1 MRKIL
6 LFLSLIFCSMCFVAQ
21 AACEVNTTF
30 TDVKY
35 EQTAD
40 NVIALSWKYSDVQR
54 NDVFR
59 VYRYQKI
66 AGVWSEEIL
75 LRTILATDPCEYKD
89 YPEGQVP
96 TVPEKQDPTAE
107 TLYTSS
113 IYGLD
118 LTGNK
123 TYVFA
128 IEFKR
133 ELPSGEDLIYRVYIQ
148 QEGESFKP
156 ATSFECATEYT
167 YTYGLNWQE
176 PDALTNKKSQSVTLN
191 WQPYAATGDYLYTV
205 FGVKHDKVFETTKE
219 TSATVNHLESGI
231 DPETGEEISHEFQVR
246 AYDENGKY
254 IATTPVISYTPE
266 PVVCLT
272 FPEVSA
278 SRNTVTL
285 TILGYGDGFDTQ
297 AKSYILTN
305 GDEKVECQSITNNE
319 FTFEFIS
326 IDYNQPFRLETMRK
340 VDGMGEVKAV
350 GIFELNSNGTLKT
363 QYCDI
368 IFDLHVTHVT
378 QHTVQ
383 LEWADP
389 GFDPTNAILQYQVR
403 EDASTLQTI
412 ELANPKANVYDLGG
426 LEHSTEYEF
435 TLKLSDE
442 YNNQA
447 KATATATTKVG
458 SICGMENTT
467 SGSIGLGCTAQN
479 GGVFLMPYD
488 LEFYTAYRDA
498 AKKDPYVVIRF
509 KPLGTQQLNEVKL
522 YATTEKNVI
531 SDVVGITTQAMS
543 KGEDGWYSAELDKL
557 GWISFLKTDIKEGQN
572 IRFSVSVKHNDGCNG
587 TIYSNTYFT
596 KFVSY
601 KVGTGCQDD
610 EVFSIIKFEKIY
622 ERQSQF
628 TLQTN
633 GRMAAVGV
641 FTEDGYLG
649 GEKFDLNKRVFYNN
663 FDDAPS
669 KFTLDISDYEV
680 GVYYMHIHDVYGEA
694 GELKY
699 LWAIY

>member
-6 LFLSLIFCSMCFVAQ
+6 LFLSLIFCSMCMFAQ
-21 AACEVNTTF
+21 ATCEVNTTF

-40 NVIALSWKYSDVQR
+40 NVIELSWKYSDIQS

-59 VYRYQKI
+59 VYRYEMVD
-66 AGVWSEEIL
+66 GVWSDEIL
-75 LRTILATDPCEYKD
+75 LRTIKATDPCDYKE

-96 TVPEKQDPTAE
+96 NNPEKNDPTAE
-107 TLYTSS
+107 TLYTST

-118 LTGNK
+118 LTSNI
-123 TYVFA
+123 TYAFA
-128 IEFKR
+128 IGFER
-133 ELPSGEDLIYRVYIQ
+133 TLDSGDELRSRVFIQ
-148 QEGESFKP
+148 QEDQTFKP
-156 ATSFECATEYT
+156 VTSFNCASPFT
-167 YTYGLNWQE
+167 YTYGLSWQN
-176 PDALTNKKSQSVTLN
+176 PALTDEKSQSVTLN
-191 WQPYAATGDYLYTV
+191 WQPYAAEGRYIYTV
-205 FGVKHDKVFETTKE
+205 FGVAHDKVFATTSE
-219 TSATVNHLESGI
+219 TSAIVNHLES
-231 DPETGEEISHEFQVR
+231 EVLHEFQVR

-254 IATTPVISYTPE
+254 IATTPVVSYEPE
-266 PVVCLT
+266 PVLCLT

-278 SRNTVTL
+278 TNNTVTL
-285 TILGYGDGFDTQ
+285 TILGYGTGFDNQ
-297 AKSYILTN
+297 PSSFMLTN
-305 GDEKVECQSITNNE
+305 GDEEVKCQSITNDE
-319 FTFEFIS
+319 FTFKFAT
-326 IDYNQPFRLETMRK
+326 IDYTQPFRLETMRK
-340 VDGMGEVKAV
+340 VDGKGEVKAV
-350 GIFELNSNGTLKT
+350 GIFELNSDGTLKT

-368 IFDLHVTHVT
+368 IFDLHATHVT
-378 QHTVQ
+378 QHTVK
-383 LEWADP
+383 LEWMDP
-389 GFDPTNAILQYQVR
+389 GFSATKAELQYR
-403 EDASTLQTI
+403 SIRGGIETI
-412 ELANPKANVYDLGG
+412 EIANPKAYVYELGG
-426 LEHSTEYEF
+426 LEHSTQY
-435 TLKLSDE
+435 TLLLKLSDQ
-442 YNNQA
+442 YDNQA
-447 KATATATTKVG
+447 KAEVTVTTKVG

-467 SGSIGLGCTAQN
+467 SGSTGLGCTARN

-488 LEFYTAYRDA
+488 LEFYTAYHDQ
-498 AKKDPYVVIRF
+498 AKKDPYVVVRF

-522 YATTEKNVI
+522 YATTEKGFI
-531 SDVVGITTQAMS
+531 SDITGITTQSMS
-543 KGEDGWYSAELDKL
+543 KGEDGWYYTELDKL
-557 GWISFLKTDIKEGQN
+557 GWISFLKTDIKDGQN
-572 IRFSVSVKHNDGCNG
+572 IRFSISVKHNDGCSG

-610 EVFSIIKFEKIY
+610 EVFSIIRFEKVY
-622 ERQSQF
+622 DRQSEF
-628 TLQTN
+628 TMQTN

>member
-40 NVIALSWKYSDVQR
+40 NVIALSWKYSDIER

-59 VYRYQKI
+59 VYRYEMVD
-66 AGVWSEEIL
+66 GVWSNAIL
-75 LRTILATDPCEYKD
+75 LRTIKATDPCEYKD
-89 YPEGQVP
+89 ESQWAN
-96 TVPEKQDPTAE
+96 PEKPEKKDPTAG

-118 LTGNK
+118 LTGNITYAFAVEFQRTK
-123 TYVFA
+123 T
-128 IEFKR
+128 
-133 ELPSGEDLIYRVYIQ
+133 SGEDLIYRVYIQ
-148 QEGESFKP
+148 QDGESFKP
-156 ATSFECATEYT
+156 VTSFNCASQFT
-167 YTYGLNWQE
+167 YTYGLSWQN
-176 PDALTNKKSQSVTLN
+176 PALTNQKSQSVTLN
-191 WQPYAATGDYLYTV
+191 WKPYAATGDYLYTV
-205 FGVKHDKVFETTKE
+205 FGVAHDKVFETTSG

-231 DPETGEEISHEFQVR
+231 DPETGEKIFHEFQVR
-246 AYDENGKY
+246 VYDENGKY
-254 IATTPVISYTPE
+254 LATTPIISYTPE

-278 SRNTVTL
+278 SSNTVTL

-297 AKSYILTN
+297 AKSFTLAN
-305 GDEKVECQSITNNE
+305 GDETVECQSITNNK
-319 FTFEFIS
+319 FTFKFNS
-326 IDYNQPFRLETMRK
+326 IDYNQPFRLETTRK
-340 VDGMGEVKAV
+340 VDGMGAVKAV
-350 GIFELNSNGTLKT
+350 GIFELNSDGTLKT

-378 QHTVQ
+378 QHTVK

-389 GFDPTNAILQYQVR
+389 GFEPINAMLQYQVKG
-403 EDASTLQTI
+403 DASTVQPI
-412 ELANPKANVYDLGG
+412 KLANPKANVYDLGG

-458 SICGMENTT
+458 SICGVEGST
-467 SGSIGLGCTAQN
+467 SGSTGLGCTAKN

-522 YATTEKNVI
+522 YATTEKGFI
-531 SDVVGITTQAMS
+531 SDITGITTQTLS
-543 KGEDGWYSAELDKL
+543 KGADGWYSAELEKM
-557 GWISFLKTDIKEGQN
+557 GWISFLKTDIKDGDN
-572 IRFSVSVKHNDGCNG
+572 IRFSISVKHNDGCSG

-622 ERQSQF
+622 EKQSEF

>member
-21 AACEVNTTF
+21 AACEVDVNF
-30 TDVKY
+30 TNVKY

-40 NVIALSWKYSDVQR
+40 NVIALSWKYSDVKR

-59 VYRYQKI
+59 VYRYEKI
-66 AGVWSEEIL
+66 AGVWSDKIL
-75 LRTILATDPCEYKD
+75 LRTIKATDPCEYKD
-89 YPEGQVP
+89 ESQWAN
-96 TVPEKQDPTAE
+96 PEKPEKKDPTAE

-118 LTGNK
+118 LTSNI

-128 IEFKR
+128 LEFER
-133 ELPSGEDLIYRVYIQ
+133 ELSDGTEKISLVFIDGDRAV
-148 QEGESFKP
+148 
-156 ATSFECATEYT
+156 TSRECAAEYT
-167 YTYGLNWQE
+167 YTYGLSWQD
-176 PDALTNKKSQSVTLN
+176 PALTNQKSQSVTLN
-191 WQPYAATGDYLYTV
+191 WQPYEARGEYLYTV
-205 FGVKHDKVFETTKE
+205 FGVKHDKVFETTKN
-219 TSATVNHLESGI
+219 TSSTVNHLESGI
-231 DPETGEEISHEFQVR
+231 DPETGLVITHEFQVR

-254 IATTPVISYTPE
+254 LATTPIISYTPE
-266 PVVCLT
+266 QVLCLT

-278 SRNTVTL
+278 SSNTVTL
-285 TILGYGDGFDTQ
+285 TILGYGNEGFSSERDAYTL
-297 AKSYILTN
+297 IN
-305 GDEKVECQSITNNE
+305 DDESVKCNSITNGQFK
-319 FTFEFIS
+319 FTLSS
-326 IDYNQPFRLETMRK
+326 INKNKEFRLETK
-340 VDGMGEVKAV
+340 KGDIKAV
-350 GIFELNSNGTLKT
+350 GIFELNSDGTLKT

-378 QHTVQ
+378 QHTVK

-389 GFDPTNAILQYQVR
+389 GFEPTNAMLQYQVKG
-403 EDASTLQTI
+403 DASTIQTI
-412 ELANPKANVYDLGG
+412 KLANPKANVYDLGG

-435 TLKLSDE
+435 TLKLSDD
-442 YNNQA
+442 YNNQS

-458 SICGMENTT
+458 SICGVEGST
-467 SGSIGLGCTAQN
+467 SGSTGLGCTAKN

-522 YATTEKNVI
+522 YATTEKGFI
-531 SDVVGITTQAMS
+531 SDITGITTQTLS
-543 KGEDGWYSAELDKL
+543 KGADGWYSAELDKL
-557 GWISFLKTDIKEGQN
+557 GWISFLKTDITEGQN
-572 IRFSVSVKHNDGCNG
+572 IRFSISVKHNDGCSG

-610 EVFSIIKFEKIY
+610 EIFSIIRFEKTY
-622 ERQSQF
+622 AKQSEF

-649 GEKFDLNKRVFYNN
+649 GENFDLNKRVFYNN

>member
-1 MRKIL
+1 MRKFT

-59 VYRYQKI
+59 VYRYEKT
-66 AGVWSEEIL
+66 AGVWSNAIL

-96 TVPEKQDPTAE
+96 TVPEKKDPTAA

-118 LTGNK
+118 LTGNI
-123 TYVFA
+123 TYAFA

-133 ELPSGEDLIYRVYIQ
+133 TKTSGEDLIYRVYIQ
-148 QEGESFKP
+148 QEGENFKP

-167 YTYGLNWQE
+167 YTYGLNWQN
-176 PDALTNKKSQSVTLN
+176 PALTDEKSQSVTLN
-191 WQPYAATGDYLYTV
+191 WQPYAAEGRYIYTV
-205 FGVKHDKVFETTKE
+205 FGVAHDKVFATTSE

-231 DPETGEEISHEFQVR
+231 DPETGDKIFHEFQVR

-278 SRNTVTL
+278 TNNTVTL
-285 TILGYGDGFDTQ
+285 TILGYGTGFDNQ
-297 AKSYILTN
+297 PSSFRLIN
-305 GDEKVECQSITNNE
+305 GDETVTCQSITNDK
-319 FTFEFIS
+319 FTFKFIS
-326 IDYNQPFRLETMRK
+326 IDYNQPFRLETTRK
-340 VDGMGEVKAV
+340 EDGKGEVKAV
-350 GIFELNSNGTLKT
+350 GIFELNSDGTLKT

-368 IFDLHVTHVT
+368 IFDLTVTHVT
-378 QHTVQ
+378 QHTVK

-389 GFDPTNAILQYQVR
+389 GFVPTKAVLQYR
-403 EDASTLQTI
+403 PLRGEPKTI
-412 ELANPKANVYDLGG
+412 ELANPRASVYELGG
-426 LEHSTEYEF
+426 LEHSTQYTF
-435 TLKLSDE
+435 LLKLSDQ

-447 KATATATTKVG
+447 KAEVTVTTKVG

-467 SGSIGLGCTAQN
+467 SGSIGLGCTAKN

-488 LEFYTAYRDA
+488 LEFYTAYHDQ
-498 AKKDPYVVIRF
+498 AKKDPYVVVRF

-522 YATTEKNVI
+522 YATTEKNLI

-557 GWISFLKTDIKEGQN
+557 GWISFLKTDINEGQN
-572 IRFSVSVKHNDGCNG
+572 IRFSISVKHNDGCSG

-622 ERQSQF
+622 EKQSEF

>member
-40 NVIALSWKYSDVQR
+40 NVIALSWKYSEVQR

-59 VYRYQKI
+59 VYRYEKT
-66 AGVWSEEIL
+66 AGVWSNAIL
-75 LRTILATDPCEYKD
+75 LRTILATDPCEYED

-96 TVPEKQDPTAE
+96 TVPEKKNPTAE

-118 LTGNK
+118 LTGNII
-123 TYVFA
+123 YAFA
-128 IEFKR
+128 IEFQR
-133 ELPSGEDLIYRVYIQ
+133 TLTSGEDLIYRVYIQ
-148 QEGESFKP
+148 QEGENFKP

-176 PDALTNKKSQSVTLN
+176 PALTNKKSQSVTLN
-191 WQPYAATGDYLYTV
+191 WQPYAAEGGYIYTV
-205 FGVKHDKVFETTKE
+205 FGVAHNKVFATTSE
-219 TSATVNHLESGI
+219 TSAIVNHLES
-231 DPETGEEISHEFQVR
+231 EVLHEFQVR

-278 SRNTVTL
+278 SSNTVTL

-297 AKSYILTN
+297 AKSFTLTN
-305 GDEKVECQSITNNE
+305 GDETVECQSITNNK
-319 FTFEFIS
+319 FTFKFNS
-326 IDYNQPFRLETMRK
+326 IDYTQPFRLETKRK
-340 VDGMGEVKAV
+340 VDGKDEVKAV
-350 GIFELNSNGTLKT
+350 GLFELDANGELVT

-368 IFDLHVTHVT
+368 IFDLTVTHVT
-378 QHTVQ
+378 QHTVK

-389 GFDPTNAILQYQVR
+389 GFSATKAELQYR
-403 EDASTLQTI
+403 SIRGGIETI
-412 ELANPKANVYDLGG
+412 EIANPKAYVYELGG
-426 LEHSTEYEF
+426 LEHSTQYTF
-435 TLKLSDE
+435 LLKLSDQ

-447 KATATATTKVG
+447 KAEVTVTTKVG

-467 SGSIGLGCTAQN
+467 SGSIGLGCTAKN

-488 LEFYTAYRDA
+488 LEFYTAYHDQ
-498 AKKDPYVVIRF
+498 AKKDPYVVVRF
-509 KPLGTQQLNEVKL
+509 KPLGTQQLSEVKL
-522 YATTEKNVI
+522 YATTEKSLI

-572 IRFSVSVKHNDGCNG
+572 IRFSISVKHNDGCSG

-622 ERQSQF
+622 EKQSEF

-641 FTEDGYLG
+641 FPEDGYVN
-649 GEKFDLNKRVFYNN
+649 GEFIIEKRMFYNN

-669 KFTLDISDYEV
+669 KFTLDISDFPV
-680 GVYYMHIHDVYGEA
+680 GKYYMHIHDVYGEA

>member
-40 NVIALSWKYSDVQR
+40 NVIALSWKYSDIER

-59 VYRYQKI
+59 VYRYEMVD
-66 AGVWSEEIL
+66 GVWSNAIL
-75 LRTILATDPCEYKD
+75 LRTIKATDPCEYKD
-89 YPEGQVP
+89 ESQWAN
-96 TVPEKQDPTAE
+96 PEKPEKKDPTAG

-118 LTGNK
+118 LTGNITYAFAVEFQRTK
-123 TYVFA
+123 T
-128 IEFKR
+128 
-133 ELPSGEDLIYRVYIQ
+133 SGEDLIYRVYIQ
-148 QEGESFKP
+148 QDGESFKP
-156 ATSFECATEYT
+156 VTSFNCASQFT
-167 YTYGLNWQE
+167 YTYGLSWQN
-176 PDALTNKKSQSVTLN
+176 PALTNQKSQSVTLN
-191 WQPYAATGDYLYTV
+191 WKPYAATGDYLYTV
-205 FGVKHDKVFETTKE
+205 FGVAHDKVFETTSG

-231 DPETGEEISHEFQVR
+231 DPETGEKIFHEFQVR

-266 PVVCLT
+266 QVLCLT
-272 FPEVSA
+272 FPKVSA
-278 SRNTVTL
+278 SGKNVTL
-285 TILGYGDGFDTQ
+285 TILGYESEDFSKEAG
-297 AKSYILTN
+297 AYSLIN
-305 GDEKVECQSITNNE
+305 GDEPVTCSEISRDGELK
-319 FTFEFIS
+319 FTFKS
-326 IDYNQPFRLETMRK
+326 IDYSQEFRLETK
-340 VDGMGEVKAV
+340 KGNVKAV
-350 GIFELNSNGTLKT
+350 GIFELNSDGTLKT

-378 QHTVQ
+378 QHTVK

-389 GFDPTNAILQYQVR
+389 GFEPTEAVLEYNVKNSNSI
-403 EDASTLQTI
+403 EKI

-435 TLKLSDE
+435 TLKLSDD
-442 YNNQA
+442 YNNQS

-458 SICGMENTT
+458 SICGVEGST
-467 SGSIGLGCTAQN
+467 SGSTGLGCTAKN

-522 YATTEKNVI
+522 YATTEKGFI
-531 SDVVGITTQAMS
+531 SDITGITTQTLS
-543 KGEDGWYSAELDKL
+543 KGADGWYSAELEKM
-557 GWISFLKTDIKEGQN
+557 GWISFLKTDIKDGDN
-572 IRFSVSVKHNDGCNG
+572 IRFSISVKHNDGCSG

-622 ERQSQF
+622 EKQSEF